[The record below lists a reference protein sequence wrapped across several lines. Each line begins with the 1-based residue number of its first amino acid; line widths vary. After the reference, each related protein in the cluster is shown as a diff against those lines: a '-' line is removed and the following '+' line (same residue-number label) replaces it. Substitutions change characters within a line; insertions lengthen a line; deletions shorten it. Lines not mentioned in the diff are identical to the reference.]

1 MNAQGVG
8 NTSAKSWLIWAFAR
22 PPFIGLFPFAVF
34 FISQGLGH
42 SVMIQMEESMGEPGM
57 YYFAGAMGLL
67 GAVLLW
73 YGMRQ
78 NSEVSGT
85 WLGYFAAWLLWTGW
99 VEFSFVYYARWLGV
113 APLLDEAG
121 EVATNPEYL
130 VMMSSLGV
138 MLATLVYFLFNRETR
153 CNFFR
158 WCQRW
163 LGMGTG
169 RPTEGHKR
177 NFAAITA
184 LETIYLIWFFYL
196 FLLLIY
202 DENLLGERHPVTY
215 GIAALNAVWAIYLFA
230 APAALPARGHGLA
243 VFDSHRDHQL
253 ERVRVRGAMGLGGRL
268 LCQPGKVRLAGRCRS
283 RGVARGR
290 GVLPGHAGGQEGAR
304 THDCDAAGTQLELGV
319 FSLQLFPV
327 ASGRQP

>member
-1 MNAQGVG
+1 MNTASSRHQ
-8 NTSAKSWLIWAFAR
+8 NLSAWLAWAFAR
-22 PPFIGLFPFAVF
+22 PPFIGLFPFMVF
-34 FISQGLGH
+34 FLSQGLGH
-42 SVMIQMEESMGEPGM
+42 AVMIQVEHSMGAPGM
-57 YYFAGAMGLL
+57 YYAAGAMGLA

-73 YGMRQ
+73 LGMRQ
-78 NSEVSGT
+78 NSEVAGT

-99 VEFSFVYYARWLGV
+99 VEFSFVYYARWLDV

-158 WCQRW
+158 WCHRW

-169 RPTEGHKR
+169 KPTEGHMR

-196 FLLLIY
+196 FLLVIY
-202 DENLLGERHPVTY
+202 DENVLGDTHPATY
-215 GIAALNAVWAIYLFA
+215 GIAALNAAWAIYLLQRLLRFRRVA
-230 APAALPARGHGLA
+230 TALRYSIATAIIAWNAYEFVGRWGWVGDFFVRREKYGWQILGVGALSLAIVAFCLFMPAGKRE
-243 VFDSHRDHQL
+243 R
-253 ERVRVRGAMGLGGRL
+253 ERVAAMERELS
-268 LCQPGKVRLAGRCRS
+268 AG
-283 RGVARGR
+283 
-290 GVLPGHAGGQEGAR
+290 
-304 THDCDAAGTQLELGV
+304 
-319 FSLQLFPV
+319 
-327 ASGRQP
+327 